1 MKYTVS
7 QINKMKVVNLR
18 RLVVDESIFK
28 GGLSSLKKSDI
39 LDKIYQSQWWNE
51 QQNNQVLKT
60 EKEKIQEKL
69 KELEK
74 KLQEEKE
81 KEKEEKEKPV
91 EQQPVEQQPVEEQPV
106 EQQPVEQQPVEEQKE
121 IDIQAMISQ
130 ALQQQKEDLL
140 KRLFG

>member
-7 QINKMKVVNLR
+7 QINKMKVVDLR

-81 KEKEEKEKPV
+81 KEKEEKEK
-91 EQQPVEQQPVEEQPV
+91 E
-106 EQQPVEQQPVEEQKE
+106 KE
-121 IDIQAMISQ
+121 
-130 ALQQQKEDLL
+130 KE
-140 KRLFG
+140 KRKRKGKGRKRKTSRTTTSRTTTSRRTTSRTTTSRTTTSRRTKRD

>member
-7 QINKMKVVNLR
+7 QINKMKVVDLR

-81 KEKEEKEKPV
+81 KEKEEKEK
-91 EQQPVEQQPVEEQPV
+91 
-106 EQQPVEQQPVEEQKE
+106 
-121 IDIQAMISQ
+121 
-130 ALQQQKEDLL
+130 
-140 KRLFG
+140 KRKRKRKKKKRKRKKKKNQ